1 VTAAQRFA
9 CGLPLAIALAMPW
22 GSRVGLLLGCVLIG
36 CAGDNR
42 IDPSELEL
50 RDVLGMSPEI
60 AMSWDA
66 GQRASARHV
75 LDAGMHDVRSVPFEA
90 TLGRALAIPPPPNLA
105 ESILLAQATQQRRES
120 QRWRRGAGW
129 LALAAVAVLAVGVGW
144 RTTSAQPLGDAAV
157 AHMLGEEASALTLTA
172 PVADDSVR
180 KAFAKRGI
188 DLAQVP
194 ADISY
199 VQCCPVGKYKS
210 VHMVMPRANGPVTV
224 MYVVDDHVASRSD
237 FSHDGWL
244 GRSVPL
250 AHGTLVMIGHD
261 AGQFAQIEREWQAT
275 LQAATRI

>member
-1 VTAAQRFA
+1 MNCLEFRRELNIHPQSNDAAFVAHARECPRCAQA
-9 CGLPLAIALAMPW
+9 QADALA
-22 GSRVGLLLGCVLIG
+22 
-36 CAGDNR
+36 
-42 IDPSELEL
+42 
-50 RDVLGMSPEI
+50 
-60 AMSWDA
+60 
-66 GQRASARHV
+66 
-75 LDAGMHDVRSVPFEA
+75 FEA

-144 RTTSAQPLGDAAV
+144 RTTSAQPLGDAAI
-157 AHMLGEEASALTLTA
+157 AHMLGAEAPALAYTA